1 MCASCEE
8 RGIGELYVEGDEA
21 CEQGDLVTL
30 ARIAEHL
37 SEHVVE
43 PLHCELV
50 ALARTC
56 TDPKLASTAWDRL
69 KTRLRGASVHP

>member
-1 MCASCEE
+1 MCTTCQE

-30 ARIAEHL
+30 AKIAEHV
-37 SEHVVE
+37 SEHVAE

-50 ALARTC
+50 ALVRKC
-56 TDPKLASTAWDRL
+56 TDATTASAAWDQL
-69 KTRLRGASVHP
+69 KKRLRGATVQP